1 MDNLKKIIKIFI
13 MILVL
18 ICFGFA
24 LKAFTYAKN
33 ASSAVK
39 NSREIPKDAKKQNEK
54 PLVVIE
60 WENAWG
66 DLWQNEAKELKKKGL
81 SDEEIINKL
90 NPLAAQRVSKIINMD
105 PVEVQRKVNE
115 YYKALTKSK

>member
-33 ASSAVK
+33 ASPAVK
-39 NSREIPKDAKKQNEK
+39 NSKEMPKDAKKQNEK
-54 PLVVIE
+54 PLIVIE

-66 DLWQNEAKELKKKGL
+66 DLWQNEAKEVKKK
-81 SDEEIINKL
+81 
-90 NPLAAQRVSKIINMD
+90 SK
-105 PVEVQRKVNE
+105 
-115 YYKALTKSK
+115 